1 MAKLEE
7 FGSYK
12 EINEAAADALAKE
25 DKDRIV
31 RIARDNGLDPE
42 DARSFWLGEID
53 ELTTPLLAAIGKLEI
68 ESKDIEIFGIFAD
81 WKGVILD
88 LAQKDEDFAI
98 NVRKKGKN
106 LVDCFAAVLKQESE
120 NRKTIDKKICK
131 AAGLPENIPMSTL
144 TKIEQINIIK
154 EYYEK

>member
-7 FGSYK
+7 FDSYE
-12 EINEAAADALAKE
+12 EINNAAADALARE
-25 DKDRIV
+25 DKDTIV

-42 DARSFWLGEID
+42 DAESFWLGEIE
-53 ELTTPLLAAIGKLEI
+53 ELTTPLLAAIGKIDI
-68 ESKDIEIFGIFAD
+68 ESKDIEIFGIFTD

-88 LAQKDEDFAI
+88 LAQKDEKFAI

-106 LVDCFAAVLKQESE
+106 LIDCFAAVLKQESK
-120 NRKTIDKKICK
+120 NRKTIDKKILK
-131 AAGLPENIPMSTL
+131 AAGLPEGIPMSTL

>member
-12 EINEAAADALAKE
+12 EINEAAADALASE
-25 DKDRIV
+25 DKDRIME
-31 RIARDNGLDPE
+31 IAKDNGLDPE
-42 DARSFWLGEID
+42 DAESYWLGEID
-53 ELTTPLLAAIGKLEI
+53 ELTTPLLAAIGKIEI
-68 ESKDIEIFGIFAD
+68 ESKDIKIFGIFAD

-88 LAQKDEDFAI
+88 LAQKDEEFAI

-106 LVDCFAAVLKQESE
+106 LVDCFAAVLKQESK

-154 EYYEK
+154 EYYTK

>member
-7 FGSYK
+7 FNSYK

-42 DARSFWLGEID
+42 DAESFWLGEID
-53 ELTTPLLAAIGKLEI
+53 ELTTPLLAAIGKIDI
-68 ESKDIEIFGIFAD
+68 ESKDIEIFGIFTD
-81 WKGVILD
+81 WKGAILD
-88 LAQKDEDFAI
+88 LAQKDEKFAMD
-98 NVRKKGKN
+98 VRKNDKN
-106 LVDCFAAVLKQESE
+106 LIDCFAAVLKQESK
-120 NRKTIDKKICK
+120 NRKTIDKRICK
-131 AAGLPENIPMSTL
+131 AAGLPEGIPMSTL

-154 EYYEK
+154 EYYGK

>member
-12 EINEAAADALAKE
+12 EINEAAADALARE
-25 DKDRIV
+25 DKKRIV
-31 RIARDNGLDPE
+31 EIAENNGLDPE
-42 DARSFWLGEID
+42 DAESYWLGEID

-68 ESKDIEIFGIFAD
+68 ESKEIEIFGIFAD

-88 LAQKDEDFAI
+88 LAQNDEQFAI
-98 NVRKKGKN
+98 NVRKKGKS

-154 EYYEK
+154 EYYAK

>member
-7 FGSYK
+7 FNSYK

-42 DARSFWLGEID
+42 DAESFWLGEID
-53 ELTTPLLAAIGKLEI
+53 ELTTPLLAAIGKIDI

-81 WKGVILD
+81 WKGAILD
-88 LAQKDEDFAI
+88 LAQKDEKFAMD
-98 NVRKKGKN
+98 VRKNDKN
-106 LVDCFAAVLKQESE
+106 LIDCFAAVLKQESK
-120 NRKTIDKKICK
+120 NRKTIDKRICK
-131 AAGLPENIPMSTL
+131 AAGLPEGIPMSTM

-154 EYYEK
+154 EYYGK